1 MYQILR
7 RSFLAIGADRQ
18 LEGRV
23 AHSEALRPL
32 GCRTLTLLKGA
43 GFDFPS
49 CRLQILFPIRLRT
62 DGVDSHSPFPTG
74 LHLKSFRFHSYKK
87 HRGGSP
93 SPPLLP
99 YLHVPRRDAADFLAR
114 RIAPWVGMAP
124 LRRARGTR
132 GQEWEPAPARGA
144 RKSLWTI
151 AAANT

>member
-32 GCRTLTLLKGA
+32 ECRTLTLLKGA

-87 HRGGSP
+87 HRGG
-93 SPPLLP
+93 PP
-99 YLHVPRRDAADFLAR
+99 PRLCFLTSMC
-114 RIAPWVGMAP
+114 PG
-124 LRRARGTR
+124 GTPPIF
-132 GQEWEPAPARGA
+132 W
-144 RKSLWTI
+144 L
-151 AAANT
+151 